1 MSEGLAI
8 EVKDLS
14 YKYPINDVK
23 TLHSINLQIP
33 YNTINLLLG
42 SNGSGKTTFLKI
54 LGGKTLCLNGDVLID
69 KSNPFANGF
78 RNTITLSDGS
88 EINKVCYFGT
98 DWVRSEF
105 INRDITV
112 LELITSLGYRK
123 ENLEHEFTKR
133 GNYLMDILEV
143 DMGWRMHMLSDGQ
156 KRRVQLIM
164 GLLKPFKIL
173 LLDEITIDLD
183 VVARFKLFEFLKFEV
198 AQGLQNP
205 ERQCCIV
212 YCTHIFDGLNSW
224 YDRVIHLH
232 RGEIEGDFDYSSIVY
247 VDEESEEN
255 IDADDTGVVR
265 ISKSSSL
272 HPLVLKWLLKD
283 QRKNKGLSI

>member
-1 MSEGLAI
+1 MTGGLA
-8 EVKDLS
+8 VNVTNLS
-14 YKYPINDVK
+14 YKYPVNDKK
-23 TLHSINLQIP
+23 TLHEINLEVP

-54 LGGKTLCLNGDVLID
+54 LGGKTLCLDGDVLID
-69 KSNPFANGF
+69 NINPFSKGF
-78 RNTITLSDGS
+78 RNSVTLSDGS

-123 ENLEHEFTKR
+123 DNLEHEFTKR
-133 GNYLMDILEV
+133 GNYLMEILEV
-143 DMGWRMHMLSDGQ
+143 GLGWRMHMLSDGQ

-198 AQGLQNP
+198 LQGKGNP

-232 RGEIEGDFDYSSIVY
+232 NGKIEGDFNYADIQY
-247 VDEESEEN
+247 VDDSSREN
-255 IDADDTGVVR
+255 IDRDEEGIVR

-283 QRKNKGLSI
+283 ENKDKGVSI

>member
-1 MSEGLAI
+1 MSGDLAI
-8 EVKDLS
+8 DVKNLS

-23 TLHSINLQIP
+23 TLHSIDLQIP

-69 KSNPFANGF
+69 NVNPFSNGF
-78 RNTITLSDGS
+78 RNTVTLSDGS

-123 ENLEHEFTKR
+123 ENLKHEFTKR
-133 GNYLMDILEV
+133 GNYLMEILEV
-143 DMGWRMHMLSDGQ
+143 DLGWRMHMLSDGQ

-164 GLLKPFKIL
+164 GLLKPFKVL

-198 AQGLQNP
+198 SQGKSNP
-205 ERQCCIV
+205 ERKCCIV
-212 YCTHIFDGLNSW
+212 YCTHIFDGLNGW

-232 RGEIEGDFDYSSIVY
+232 RGEIEGDFQYKNIQY
-247 VDEESEEN
+247 VDDEKDEN
-255 IDADDTGVVR
+255 IEADDDGVVR
-265 ISKSSSL
+265 IARSSSL

-283 QRKNKGLSI
+283 EHKRTGISL

>member
-1 MSEGLAI
+1 MTSGLAVK
-8 EVKDLS
+8 VKDLS
-14 YKYPINDVK
+14 YKYPINDKK
-23 TLHSINLQIP
+23 TLHEINLEVP

-54 LGGKTLCLNGDVLID
+54 LGGKTLCLDGDVLID
-69 KSNPFANGF
+69 NINPFSKGF
-78 RNTITLSDGS
+78 RNSVTLSDGS

-123 ENLEHEFTKR
+123 DNLEHEFTKR
-133 GNYLMDILEV
+133 GNYLMEILEV
-143 DMGWRMHMLSDGQ
+143 GLGWRMHMLSDGQ

-198 AQGLQNP
+198 LQGKGNP

-232 RGEIEGDFDYSSIVY
+232 NGKIAGDFNRDDIQY
-247 VDEESEEN
+247 VDDSSREN
-255 IDADDTGVVR
+255 IDRDKEGIVR

-283 QRKNKGLSI
+283 ENKGKGVSI